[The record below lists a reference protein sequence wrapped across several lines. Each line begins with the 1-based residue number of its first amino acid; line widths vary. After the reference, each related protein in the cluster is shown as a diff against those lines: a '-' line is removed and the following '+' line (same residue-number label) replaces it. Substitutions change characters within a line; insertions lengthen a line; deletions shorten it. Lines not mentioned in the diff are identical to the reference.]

1 MDKDEARLI
10 LEQQLNRYR
19 RLSYLELLRLLDEP
33 FSFECAGL
41 SGKIYQIEIEVF
53 WDEWSKRTLRVS
65 AAIDDGGWRSMF
77 PMCADFIMRPD
88 GSFVGE

>member
-1 MDKDEARLI
+1 MDKDEARLV

-19 RLSYLELLRLLDEP
+19 HLSYAELLRLLDEP

-41 SGKIYQIEIEVF
+41 SGKTYQIEIEVF
-53 WDEWSKRTLRVS
+53 FDDAAKRTLRVG
-65 AAIDDGGWRSMF
+65 AAIDDGGWSSMF
-77 PMCADFIMRPD
+77 PVCDDFIMRPD